1 MNRKEMI
8 YKNDPALIQGFLEDT
23 SNIKTGHTP
32 GVYFP
37 DNVTDVSKLLRESA
51 ASGKKFVIAG
61 NGTGTTGGRI
71 PFGDYVI
78 AMEKLNW
85 IEKPVTSDGNKAI
98 MTVGAGALLEDIQ
111 KKAESFGWLY
121 PPDPTEKLCY
131 IGSTI
136 ANNSSG
142 ARTYKYG
149 PTRNHIARITVV
161 LTSGDIVDIP
171 RGKYCAGK
179 DDTFH
184 LDLPFAGAL
193 EIKVPGYN
201 LPLTSKHN
209 AGYYSTRDMDL
220 IDLFIGS
227 EGTLGVIVEAD
238 LQLIPI
244 PEKIISC
251 LVYFSTLDDLF
262 HFVDN
267 AKKKT
272 KGVDPRAL
280 EFFDCNSLG
289 FLRKVYPEIPANTAG
304 AVFFEEET
312 SQEREDETL
321 EAWFELMERFNAMT
335 DESWIALDVDEQ
347 RAMKAFRHELPVQ
360 VNEWLS
366 TQAESKISTDMAVP
380 DTSFIELYNFYRH
393 SCENHGFRYIIFG
406 HIGNAHVHLNILPAN
421 HDEFITAKALY
432 HDFVEKALELGGT
445 LSAEHGIG
453 KLKAGYLVKMFG
465 NDGIQEMVRIKK
477 ILDPHLVL
485 NMGNLIP
492 EDYYQT

>member
-1 MNRKEMI
+1 MI
-8 YKNDPALIQGFLEDT
+8 YKDDPDLIQGFLEDT

-37 DNVTDVSKLLRESA
+37 ETIEDVSKLLRESVS
-51 ASGKKFVIAG
+51 SGKKFVVAG

-78 AMEKLNW
+78 AMEKLNR
-85 IEKPVTSDGNKAI
+85 IEDPVSCDGNEAV

-121 PPDPTEKLCY
+121 PPDPTEKLCF

-161 LTSGDIVDIP
+161 LASGDILDIP
-171 RGKYCAGK
+171 RGKYSTGK
-179 DDTFH
+179 DDTFR
-184 LDLPFAGAL
+184 LDLPSAGTM
-193 EIKVPGYN
+193 EFKVPGYH

-209 AGYYSTRDMDL
+209 AGYYSARSMDL

-238 LQLIPI
+238 LLLIPI

-251 LVYFSTLDDLF
+251 LVYFNTLDDLF
-262 HFVDN
+262 LFVDN
-267 AKKKT
+267 AKRKNKE
-272 KGVDPRAL
+272 VDPRAL
-280 EFFDCNSLG
+280 EFFDRNSLD
-289 FLRKVYPEIPANTAG
+289 FLRKVYPEIPVNTAG
-304 AVFFEEET
+304 AVFFEQETGQEKEE
-312 SQEREDETL
+312 ETL
-321 EAWFELMERFNAMT
+321 EAWFELMESFNAMT

-347 RAMKAFRHELPVQ
+347 RAMKTFRHELPVQ

-366 TQAESKISTDMAVP
+366 KQTESKISTDMAVP
-380 DTSFIELYNFYRH
+380 DASFIELFNFYRH
-393 SCENHGFRYIIFG
+393 TCEKHGFRYIIFG

-432 HDFVEKALELGGT
+432 QGFVEKALELGGT

-465 NDGIQEMVRIKK
+465 DKGIQEMVRIKK
-477 ILDPHLVL
+477 IFDPHLVL

-492 EDYYQT
+492 EHYYQT